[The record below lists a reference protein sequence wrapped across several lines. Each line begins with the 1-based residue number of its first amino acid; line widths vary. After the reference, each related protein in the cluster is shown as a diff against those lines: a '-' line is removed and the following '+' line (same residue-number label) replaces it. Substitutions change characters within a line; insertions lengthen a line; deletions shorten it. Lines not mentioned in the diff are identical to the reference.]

1 MRMSTND
8 YEFDIRETSFT
19 CQSSFNT
26 FLTLFGEKL
35 NLLLIKKIRKHLNK
49 ALMTRSTLCKK
60 TDKDQAWEHHFNSKT
75 QRDQC
80 VSTYT

>member
-35 NLLLIKKIRKHLNK
+35 NLLLIKK
-49 ALMTRSTLCKK
+49 
-60 TDKDQAWEHHFNSKT
+60 NSKT
-75 QRDQC
+75 SKQSFNDQVHALQKNRQRSGMGTSFQ
-80 VSTYT
+80 